1 MVYIRKR
8 FGIIWEAAFLLALAL
23 VAGPAG
29 NALVPGG
36 VPLMEVKAE
45 SSDGMSVDEVMR
57 LFKDGAVFVDAREE
71 EPFSRARI
79 PGAIN
84 IPPGMFMDGIVKR
97 LGGVDPASTLVVYCS
112 TSTCPLADQLA
123 QNLQL
128 MGYGDVRV
136 FGPGFS
142 AWKNANGPVEEG

>member
-1 MVYIRKR
+1 MVYIKKR
-8 FGIIWEAAFLLALAL
+8 FGIVWEAALLLAVAL
-23 VAGPAG
+23 VAGTVG

-45 SSDGMSVDEVMR
+45 SQGGMSVDEALG
-57 LFKDGAVFVDAREE
+57 LFKNGAVFVDARDE
-71 EPFSRARI
+71 EPFSQARI
-79 PGAIN
+79 PGARN
-84 IPPGMFMDGIVKR
+84 IPPGMFMDGIVQR
-97 LGGVDPASTLVVYCS
+97 LEGVDPASTLVVYCS